1 MGGVISYAA
10 GSAQSSYLLGGENK
24 KDAEDDKKEAV
35 DWLNL
40 PCPVKYEE
48 IQREALGEFIDA
60 ACSRLIRASLP
71 RLLDSVAFVMHYWV
85 GVLTNPVRIDTSIF
99 C

>member
-10 GSAQSSYLLGGENK
+10 GSAQSSYLLGGGNK
-24 KDAEDDKKEAV
+24 EDDKKESV

-48 IQREALGEFIDA
+48 IQREALGE
-60 ACSRLIRASLP
+60 
-71 RLLDSVAFVMHYWV
+71 
-85 GVLTNPVRIDTSIF
+85 
-99 C
+99 